1 MPNYV
6 VSITGASGVVY
17 GIRLVEQLIKN
28 NFKVNL
34 IISETSFSILKEEM
48 NIDWWGTE
56 EEINKHAQG
65 YFKTTDKNLVCFRND
80 NLLASVASG
89 SKKTDGMVIM
99 PCSMG
104 TLGRIAN
111 GISSNLLERTADVTL
126 KERRPLIIV
135 PRETPLNMIHLQ
147 NMLTLSKMG
156 THIVPAVPAFY
167 HQPKTIDDLINFV
180 VGKVLDLIGVEH
192 DNFHRWDGQL
202 L

>member
-1 MPNYV
+1 MLNYV

-28 NFKVNL
+28 NFKINL
-34 IISETSFSILKEEM
+34 IISETSFSVLKEEM
-48 NIDWWGTE
+48 NIDWNGTE
-56 EEINKHAQG
+56 KKTNEKVQT
-65 YFKTTDKNLVCFRND
+65 YFKTTDKKLIYFSNN

-89 SKKTDGMVIM
+89 STKTDGMVIM

-156 THIVPAVPAFY
+156 THIVPAIPAFY

-180 VGKVLDLIGVEH
+180 VGKVLDVIGVEH
-192 DNFHRWDGQL
+192 NNFNRWG
-202 L
+202 